1 MDNNLS
7 LHAMASSGMGVWISV
22 QSQSVIRLFD
32 ATTFEHLVDV
42 DTKEAVHKMLA
53 GEQITFL

>member
-1 MDNNLS
+1 
-7 LHAMASSGMGVWISV
+7 MGVWISV
-22 QSQSVIRLFD
+22 QSQSVIRLFH